1 MQNMAQATLLKN
13 KFWST
18 DTSLSAF
25 LIFLLLLIFVF
36 YPLGE
41 LSVAGALFVE
51 ILFSLMLVS
60 GVMSVSKSRP
70 ALVVMITL
78 GCVALVTGLL
88 ALLYPNLVLFI
99 LKSFFVSSLVG
110 ALVVIILI
118 EVFRDGRITFHRIEG
133 AIAAYLLIGVL
144 WAMFY
149 RLIDQLDSSA
159 FLGGPGVPQHLSG
172 IIRREYIYFS
182 FGALTTMDYKGMSAV
197 HPFSQSLV
205 MLEALIGQLFPA
217 ILLARLVSME
227 VESRKTGHE

>member
-1 MQNMAQATLLKN
+1 MAQTRLLRN

-41 LSVAGALFVE
+41 LGVAGGVLIE
-51 ILFSLMLVS
+51 ILFSIMLIS
-60 GVMSVSKSRP
+60 GVMSVSKSKP

-78 GCVALVTGLL
+78 GCGALLTGLS
-88 ALLYPNLVLFI
+88 ALLYSNLILFI

-110 ALVVIILI
+110 ALVVIILV
-118 EVFRDGRITFHRIEG
+118 EVFREGRITFRRIQG
-133 AIAAYLLIGVL
+133 AIAAYLLIGIL

-149 RLIDQLDSSA
+149 RLIFQIDPAA
-159 FLGGPGVPQHLSG
+159 FLGGPSMIPDQLSG
-172 IIRREYIYFS
+172 FLRREYIYFS

-197 HPFSQSLV
+197 HPLTQSLV